1 MDIAKLLGSIV
12 GGDKSAL
19 AGVAAGATRE
29 AGEAFGGV
37 LANALGMGHTAT
49 PGAEAERAMTAGQ
62 HLAMARRAAA
72 DMVEA
77 DLAAAASLQEVGA
90 GAVPPDAA
98 SLEDAGADVLTL
110 ALATALSTWADH
122 QIGASGSEQVVTV
135 EGRTVGSLV
144 SDLPAALRQA
154 IEATLAALDKA
165 DVPIPAGIMANLTA
179 IREAVT
185 VDQPTTLGGP
195 LPGPQV
201 QQFAGRL
208 ADEVIQAVS
217 QRFDYGAGILEQ
229 AMAAIAEAEEG
240 TTLDRT
246 RIVEPHLPDRMK
258 AEALMELLAGGRTAG
273 TDPSRQAV
281 ESLLAALRGA
291 IVRVETLVEGS
302 PGSQGQAD
310 QVMRLLAEAMDAL
323 RQAGKQAGAPAGKVQ
338 TEGQPQSGTTGVLVT
353 DPEFEIGT
361 KPAYGSRSRRLG
373 EVIEGS
379 LRQGDA
385 GKKGAAPTGKVDLA
399 GAGAALVK
407 NGLGEASP
415 MAPGGAETPRP
426 DMERTI
432 RELLASSQQQP
443 TAAPPPDGR
452 LKPGEAGRTE
462 ARSTAMPVQG
472 PQRGEGELSGEHV
485 TRLLQVLSGR
495 ERVSG
500 DEAVQTAEPIHGPG
514 ATAQPPPGTEGAAQA
529 IGHVTGSV
537 TAPNVAP
544 QVAPQQPVD
553 PTAGRVMEQ
562 VQQAVN
568 QAQTLGRHEITIEL
582 KPPYLGDIQVT
593 LRASEQ
599 AIAAHFHAESHTVKA
614 MLESNMHLLRD
625 MLQNAGLSADRLEVS
640 VNSGGAGDGGF
651 RNPGEATR
659 LYRTMDPRHGASADE
674 DLPRPVG
681 NGVGTAYGLARVVD
695 LLA

>member
-37 LANALGMGHTAT
+37 LANALGMGQTAT

-62 HLAMARRAAA
+62 QLAMARRAAA

-77 DLAAAASLQEVGA
+77 DVAAAASLQEVGA
-90 GAVPPDAA
+90 GAILPDAA

-135 EGRTVGSLV
+135 EGRTVGSLA

-258 AEALMELLAGGRTAG
+258 AEALMELLAGGRTAA
-273 TDPSRQAV
+273 TDAPRQAV

-291 IVRVETLVEGS
+291 IVRVETLAEGS
-302 PGSQGQAD
+302 PGSQGQAE
-310 QVMRLLAEAMDAL
+310 QVMRLLAEAVETL
-323 RQAGKQAGAPAGKVQ
+323 RQAGKSSGAGKN
-338 TEGQPQSGTTGVLVT
+338 TGVLVT
-353 DPEFEIGT
+353 DPESEIGT

-385 GKKGAAPTGKVDLA
+385 GKQGAAPTGKVDLA

-452 LKPGEAGRTE
+452 LKPGDASRTE

-500 DEAVQTAEPIHGPG
+500 DEAVQTAEPAKPGTGREAQPIHGPG

-537 TAPNVAP
+537 TAPNAAL

-553 PTAGRVMEQ
+553 PMAGRVMEQ

-582 KPPYLGDIQVT
+582 KPPYLGDLQVT